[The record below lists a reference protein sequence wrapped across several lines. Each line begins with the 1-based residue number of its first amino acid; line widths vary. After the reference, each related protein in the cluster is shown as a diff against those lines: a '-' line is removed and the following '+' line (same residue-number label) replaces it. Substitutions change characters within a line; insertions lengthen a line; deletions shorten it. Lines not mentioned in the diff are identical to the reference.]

1 MNINADSIQKKEF
14 HIVFKGYKP
23 EEVDKF
29 LDILTAEF
37 DRLQKSQRELK
48 ENLEK
53 LKYEGDKESVE
64 MKRVIQEALVSA
76 HKVAEDIKQK
86 AEKEAGEIV
95 RNKIAKEEETYK
107 YLLSKKAKLERDI
120 KELNQE
126 YEDFQGKISKLVD
139 DFKETASKLGE
150 EQFLKISEIGKKD
163 FDIDKTKIGEGVREG
178 KESIYF
184 PEEELEV
191 VGGYEK
197 KEGEEKTRIEE
208 IKKEREERFVRIEE
222 IEKEREERFVKEEEK
237 EEKLIGEEEKEEKFI
252 GEEEEKRGIHGGDEI
267 EEREENYE
275 PKRVKKKI
283 DIANPDIINDFFKT
297 DED

>member
-1 MNINADSIQKKEF
+1 MNINAESIQEKEF

-29 LDILTAEF
+29 LDILTVEF
-37 DRLQKSQRELK
+37 DRLQKSQRELQ
-48 ENLEK
+48 ENLERQ
-53 LKYEGDKESVE
+53 KYEEYKESVE

-86 AEKEAGEIV
+86 AEKEAEEMV

-107 YLLSKKAKLERDI
+107 HLLSKKAKLERDI

-126 YEDFQGKISKLVD
+126 YEDFKGKISKLLD
-139 DFKETASKLGE
+139 DFKETASRLGE

-191 VGGYEK
+191 VGGSEK
-197 KEGEEKTRIEE
+197 KEGEEKTGIDE
-208 IKKEREERFVRIEE
+208 IVKEREERFV
-222 IEKEREERFVKEEEK
+222 
-237 EEKLIGEEEKEEKFI
+237 GEEEKEEKFI
-252 GEEEEKRGIHGGDEI
+252 GEEEEKQGIWEIHGSEEI
-267 EEREENYE
+267 EEREEKYE